1 MNRIQ
6 LACYSL
12 IASAFVL
19 AALLLVQVQQRQI
32 SINQQAEAAMVINKD
47 TFTIMTAT
55 TRGEEEALFVLD
67 NQSQRLMV
75 FKLDEG
81 KKSVRILKDGVVN
94 LAAVFK
100 GGGAAED
107 KAENKGPGRTAR

>member
-19 AALLLVQVQQRQI
+19 AALLMVQTQHRQI
-32 SINQQAEAAMVINKD
+32 AIEQQADASMVINRD
-47 TFTIMTAT
+47 TFTIMTAIT
-55 TRGEEEALFVLD
+55 KDNEEALFVLD

-75 FKLDEG
+75 FKLDLE
-81 KKSVRILKDGVVN
+81 KSAVRLLKDGVVN
-94 LAAVFK
+94 LNTIFNGTEKADTGKAA
-100 GGGAAED
+100 
-107 KAENKGPGRTAR
+107 PGRVAR